1 MVIEEVFIKT
11 IELDHS
17 IINLRYDG
25 IIVLTTKDNTTLDV
39 EDVRENAETFGLL
52 SGGKKAPILI
62 IGGAYST
69 VTKDARDFMAT
80 EESLKYS
87 LCEAFL
93 LKYLAQRI
101 LINFYIK
108 VKKPIVSTKMFT
120 NEDKAIEWLKAFI

>member
-25 IIVLTTKDNTTLDV
+25 IIVLITKDNTTLDV

-108 VKKPIVSTKMFT
+108 VNKPIVPTKMFT